1 MKDQS
6 TGLFSLK
13 GLTVTN
19 KDGSSIKLDEL
30 VIDTKVHVE
39 MEDSE
44 LTTVCKFN
52 KDIIESVN
60 NLFLGSVNV
69 MTTMQAAKDAKW
81 HEREAVLK
89 AAERE
94 RDEANRKHEI
104 EMEERR
110 SKNRQAEMRLADEIE
125 KSKHERIHNTAN
137 KGTPAT
143 GR

>member
-60 NLFLGSVNV
+60 NLFLGTVNV

-81 HEREAVLK
+81 HERETTMK

-94 RDEANRKHEI
+94 RDEANRKHDI
-104 EMEERR
+104 EMHERR
-110 SKNRQAEMRLADEIE
+110 SKSREAEMRLADELE
-125 KSKHERIHNTAN
+125 KAKHERIQNTAG
-137 KGTPAT
+137 KTPT
-143 GR
+143 TSR

>member
-19 KDGSSIKLDEL
+19 KDGSSVKLDEL
-30 VIDTKVHVE
+30 VIDTKVHLE

-60 NLFLGSVNV
+60 NLFLGTVNV
-69 MTTMQAAKDAKW
+69 MTAMQAAKDAKW
-81 HEREAVLK
+81 H
-89 AAERE
+89 E

-104 EMEERR
+104 EMHERR
-110 SKNRQAEMRLADEIE
+110 SKSREAEMRLADEIE

>member
-6 TGLFSLK
+6 TGLFAIK

-30 VIDTKVHVE
+30 VIDTKVHVK

-60 NLFLGSVNV
+60 NLFLGTVNV

-81 HEREAVLK
+81 HDREAAMK
-89 AAERE
+89 AADRE
-94 RDEANRKHEI
+94 RDEANRKHDI
-104 EMEERR
+104 AMEKRR
-110 SKNRQAEMRLADEIE
+110 SKNRQAEMRLADDIE
-125 KSKHERIHNTAN
+125 KAKHERIQNAAG
-137 KGTPAT
+137 KTPT

>member
-19 KDGSSIKLDEL
+19 KDGSSVKLDEL
-30 VIDTKVHVE
+30 VIDTKVHLE

-44 LTTVCKFN
+44 LTTVCEFN

-60 NLFLGSVNV
+60 NLFLGTVNV
-69 MTTMQAAKDAKW
+69 MTAMQAAKDTKW
-81 HEREAVLK
+81 HER
-89 AAERE
+89 
-94 RDEANRKHEI
+94 DEAHRQHDI
-104 EMEERR
+104 AMEERR

-125 KSKHERIHNTAN
+125 KTKHERIQNTAG
-137 KGTPAT
+137 KTPIS
-143 GR
+143 R

>member
-30 VIDTKVHVE
+30 IIDTKVHVE

-60 NLFLGSVNV
+60 NLFLSSVNV
-69 MTTMQAAKDAKW
+69 MATMQATKDAKW
-81 HEREAVLK
+81 HEREAALK

-104 EMEERR
+104 EMHERR
-110 SKNRQAEMRLADEIE
+110 SKSREAEMRLADEIE
-125 KSKHERIHNTAN
+125 KARHERIQNTAG
-137 KGTPAT
+137 KGVST

>member
-30 VIDTKVHVE
+30 VIDTKIHLE

-60 NLFLGSVNV
+60 NLFLGTVNV
-69 MTTMQAAKDAKW
+69 MTAMQAAKDAKW
-81 HEREAVLK
+81 HDREAAMK
-89 AAERE
+89 AADRE
-94 RDEANRKHEI
+94 RDEAHRQHDI
-104 EMEERR
+104 AMEERR

-125 KSKHERIHNTAN
+125 KSKHERIQNTVS
-137 KGTPAT
+137 KGMPST

>member
-30 VIDTKVHVE
+30 IIDTKVHVE

-60 NLFLGSVNV
+60 NLFLGTVNV
-69 MTTMQAAKDAKW
+69 MTAMQTAKDAKC
-81 HEREAVLK
+81 HERE
-89 AAERE
+89 
-94 RDEANRKHEI
+94 EAYRQHDI
-104 EMEERR
+104 AMEERR